1 MERRYRRSWKEWNML
16 EAGKRYIVT
25 DTRNGKVARQ
35 FTAIVNWVED
45 RGDFWYIG
53 FTPDDFRIC
62 RFGLTKVKKQGRYKA
77 INYTF
82 TAV

>member
-1 MERRYRRSWKEWNML
+1 ML

-25 DTRNGKVARQ
+25 ETRRGQVKRQ
-35 FTAIVNWVED
+35 FPAVVNWVED

-53 FTPDDFRIC
+53 YAPDDWRIC
-62 RFGLTKVKKQGRYKA
+62 QFGAIKVKKQGLYKA